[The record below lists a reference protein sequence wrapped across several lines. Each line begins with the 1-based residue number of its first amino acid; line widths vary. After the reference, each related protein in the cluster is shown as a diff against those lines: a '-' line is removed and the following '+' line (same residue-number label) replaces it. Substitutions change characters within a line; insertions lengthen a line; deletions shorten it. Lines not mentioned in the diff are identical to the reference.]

1 MQKGRNLQQRIR
13 EQNQKWQDQEES
25 DGCVDEC
32 DVERTIP
39 GRDVIH
45 NEYHIGVYQQ
55 EGKDAK
61 EDGRRQECFKYLA
74 LLQRRC
80 NWT

>member
-1 MQKGRNLQQRIR
+1 MTESDARMRQLGPRQMQKGRNLQQRIR

-32 DVERTIP
+32 NVERTIP

-45 NEYHIGVYQQ
+45 NEYHIGVY
-55 EGKDAK
+55 
-61 EDGRRQECFKYLA
+61 
-74 LLQRRC
+74 
-80 NWT
+80 